1 MPRIIVEIKI
11 KPMKS
16 TKNYLILTALAAFSF
31 GAVAQSEVKS
41 YSIKKGQAF
50 DILLFNTN
58 AEAKETLDRYFKSAI
73 PVAVKN
79 GYMPQKGFKVEQPP
93 LQGNYWPKTVIIG
106 LWKDFEQ
113 REQFALNI
121 TNDVPDFH
129 EMRREIWTSFNLT
142 YWEVDRDYSFDVNP
156 EKFNVL
162 TAYWSS
168 DDTAFPIFRKEWLKE
183 VENSGGNK
191 LIGFFKGT
199 SPFGYEYNPDF
210 LTITEWE
217 SQEAFDR
224 FNKKNQAMDH
234 EGVKHVNQFA
244 IQ

>member
-1 MPRIIVEIKI
+1 MQ
-11 KPMKS
+11 S
-16 TKNYLILTALAAFSF
+16 TKNVILPILLFVCSFNALA
-31 GAVAQSEVKS
+31 QSGVKS

-50 DILLFNTN
+50 DIILFNTN
-58 AEAKETLDRYFKSAI
+58 PDAKETLNKYFESAI

-79 GYMPQKGFKVEQPP
+79 GYQPQKGFKVNQPP

-106 LWKDFEQ
+106 LWEDFDK

-121 TNDVPDFH
+121 TDEVSDFH

-142 YWEVDRDYSFDVNP
+142 YWEVQQDYSFEVNQ

-168 DDTAFPIFRKEWLKE
+168 DDTAFPKFRKNWLKQ
-183 VENSGGNK
+183 VSKSGGNK

-217 SQEAFDR
+217 SKEAFEV
-224 FNKKNQAMDH
+224 FKKKNLKMDH
-234 EGVKHVNQFA
+234 TGVKHVNQF
-244 IQ
+244 IIE